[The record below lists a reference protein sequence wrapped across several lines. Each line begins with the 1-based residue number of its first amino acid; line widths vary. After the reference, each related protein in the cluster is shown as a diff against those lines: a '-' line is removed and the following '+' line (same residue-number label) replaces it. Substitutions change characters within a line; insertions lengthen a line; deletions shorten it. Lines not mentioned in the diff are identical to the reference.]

1 MDTTNMKRIQVYA
14 DGETKRRI
22 ELAAAKH
29 DVPVTSYC
37 LDAIMQQLAE
47 DEVLEQ
53 ERIEIPVTPAL
64 QTVDP
69 ELIIHMRTLR
79 ERIIARRGGEL
90 ITADVVE
97 QVRVEREEELN
108 EQLADLR

>member
-1 MDTTNMKRIQVYA
+1 MDTPNMKRIQVYA
-14 DGETKRRI
+14 DIEIKRRI

-53 ERIEIPVTPAL
+53 EHIEISVKPPTQV
-64 QTVDP
+64 VDA
-69 ELIIHMRTLR
+69 ELITQMQILR
-79 ERIIARRGGEL
+79 ERIAVRRGGKL
-90 ITADVVE
+90 ITTDVLE
-97 QVRVEREEELN
+97 QVRAEREEELH
-108 EQLADLR
+108 EQLADLC